1 LRIYIKQK
9 AAAGTPGLPSLFE
22 ESTRMFPTET
32 LVDLSRWQF
41 ALTALYHFI
50 MVPLT
55 LGLSWILFIMESVY
69 VMTGREIY
77 KDMTRFWGKLFGINF
92 ALGVTTGITMEFQFG
107 TNWAYY
113 SHYVGDIFGAP
124 LAIEG
129 LMAFFLESTFVGLFF
144 FGWNRLSKRAHL
156 LSTFLVALGSNLSAL
171 WILVANAWMQNPVGA
186 EFNPATMRMELT
198 SFADLFF
205 NPVAQVKFVHT
216 VAAGYVTA
224 SMFVLG
230 VSAFYLLKGRDVAFA
245 RRSFAVAVGFGLAS
259 VCSVIVLGDESGY
272 EVGQVQKVKLATIE
286 AAWETEPP
294 PASLTLFGF
303 PDQEAQTTRGEITV
317 PWLGGLIVTRS
328 LDKPI
333 KGVKE
338 LVAESEVRIEKG
350 MKAYGLLQKL
360 RAGDSSP
367 ALLQEFTG
375 LKQHLGY
382 GLLLT
387 RYTPKVVD
395 ATPEQIRRAALDTIP
410 NVGVMFWSFRVMAG
424 LGFYLLALIAVS
436 FYFCARRVFDQ
447 KRWLLKLI
455 VFSMPAPWI
464 AAELGWIVAEY
475 GRQPWSIGEVLPT
488 LLATSTLSTGDVIG
502 SIAAMVLLYTA
513 FMIAAAYLMVKFVRL
528 GPSSLHTG
536 RYFFEHS
543 KATV

>member
-1 LRIYIKQK
+1 MF
-9 AAAGTPGLPSLFE
+9 SL
-22 ESTRMFPTET
+22 PTET

-41 ALTALYHFI
+41 ALTAMYHFI

-69 VMTGREIY
+69 VMTGRQIY
-77 KDMTRFWGKLFGINF
+77 EDMTKFWGKLFGINF

-156 LSTFLVALGSNLSAL
+156 LTTFLVALGSNLSAL

-186 EFNPATMRMELT
+186 EFNPATMRMELA

-230 VSAFYLLKGRDVAFA
+230 VSALYLLKGRDVAFA

-272 EVGQVQKVKLATIE
+272 EVGQIQKVKLATME
-286 AAWETEPP
+286 AAWDTEPP
-294 PASLTLFGF
+294 PASFTIFGF
-303 PDQEAQTTRGEITV
+303 PDQEARTTRGEIKV

-333 KGVKE
+333 KGVKQ

-350 MKAYGLLQKL
+350 MRAFALLQKL
-360 RAGDSSP
+360 RAGDASP
-367 ALLQEFTG
+367 ALLQEFNS

-382 GLLLT
+382 GLLLK
-387 RYTPKVVD
+387 RYTPNVTD
-395 ATPEQIRRAALDTIP
+395 ATPEQIHRAALDTIP
-410 NVGVMFWSFRVMAG
+410 NVGVMFWSFRIMVG
-424 LGFYLLALIAVS
+424 LGFYMLALIAVS
-436 FYFCARRVFDQ
+436 FYFCAKREFDR
-447 KRWLLKLI
+447 KPWLLKLI

-488 LLATSTLSTGDVIG
+488 LLASSTLSTWDLIG
-502 SIAAMVLLYTA
+502 SISAIVLLYTA
-513 FMIAAAYLMVKFVRL
+513 FMIAAAYLMVKYVRL

-536 RYFFEHS
+536 RYFFEQP
-543 KATV
+543 KAAL

>member
-1 LRIYIKQK
+1 
-9 AAAGTPGLPSLFE
+9 
-22 ESTRMFPTET
+22 MFPSET

-41 ALTALYHFI
+41 ALTAMYHFI

-144 FGWNRLSKRAHL
+144 FGWNRLSKQAHL
-156 LSTFLVALGSNLSAL
+156 LTTFLVALGSNLSAL

-186 EFNPATMRMELT
+186 EFNPVTMRMELT

-230 VSAFYLLKGRDVAFA
+230 VSALYLLKGRDVAFA

-272 EVGQVQKVKLATIE
+272 EVGQVQKVKLATME

-294 PASLTLFGF
+294 PASFTLFGF
-303 PDQEAQTTRGEITV
+303 PDQEAQKTRGDITV

-333 KGVKE
+333 KGIKE

-350 MKAYGLLQKL
+350 MRAFGLLQKL
-360 RAGDSSP
+360 RAGDASP
-367 ALLQEFTG
+367 ALLQEFNG

-382 GLLLT
+382 GLLLK
-387 RYTPKVVD
+387 RYTPNVTD

-410 NVGVMFWSFRVMAG
+410 NVGVMFWSFRIMVG
-424 LGFYLLALIAVS
+424 LGFYMLALIAVS
-436 FYFCARRVFDQ
+436 FYYCARRVFDR

-488 LLATSTLSTGDVIG
+488 LLATSTLSTWDLIG
-502 SIAAMVLLYTA
+502 SIAGLVALYTV
-513 FMIAAAYLMVKFVRL
+513 FIIAAGYLMVKFVRL

-536 RYFFEHS
+536 RYFFEQP
-543 KATV
+543 KAAL

>member
-1 LRIYIKQK
+1 
-9 AAAGTPGLPSLFE
+9 
-22 ESTRMFPTET
+22 MFPSET

-41 ALTALYHFI
+41 ALTAMYHFI

-156 LSTFLVALGSNLSAL
+156 LTTFLVALGSNLSAL

-186 EFNPATMRMELT
+186 EFNPVTMRMELT

-230 VSAFYLLKGRDVAFA
+230 VSALYLLKGRDVAFA

-272 EVGQVQKVKLATIE
+272 EVGQVQKVKLATME

-294 PASLTLFGF
+294 PASFTLFGF
-303 PDQEAQTTRGEITV
+303 PDQEAQKTRGEITV

-333 KGVKE
+333 KGIKE

-350 MKAYGLLQKL
+350 MRAYGLLQKL
-360 RAGDSSP
+360 RAGDTSP
-367 ALLQEFTG
+367 ALLQEFNG

-382 GLLLT
+382 GLLLK
-387 RYTPKVVD
+387 RYTPNVTD

-410 NVGVMFWSFRVMAG
+410 NVGVMFWSFRIMVG
-424 LGFYLLALIAVS
+424 LGFYMLALIAVS
-436 FYFCARRVFDQ
+436 FYFCARRVFDR

-488 LLATSTLSTGDVIG
+488 LLATSTLSTGDLIG
-502 SIAAMVLLYTA
+502 SIAGLVALYTV
-513 FMIAAAYLMVKFVRL
+513 FIIAAGYLMVKFVRL

-536 RYFFEHS
+536 RYFFEQP
-543 KATV
+543 KAAL

>member
-1 LRIYIKQK
+1 
-9 AAAGTPGLPSLFE
+9 
-22 ESTRMFPTET
+22 M
-32 LVDLSRWQF
+32 
-41 ALTALYHFI
+41 YHFI

-55 LGLSWILFIMESVY
+55 LGLAWILFIMESVY

-144 FGWNRLSKRAHL
+144 FGWNRLSKQAHL
-156 LSTFLVALGSNLSAL
+156 LTTFLVALGSNLSAL

-230 VSAFYLLKGRDVAFA
+230 VSSLYLLKGRDLAFA

-272 EVGQVQKVKLATIE
+272 EVGQIQKVKLATME
-286 AAWETEPP
+286 AAWDTEPP
-294 PASLTLFGF
+294 PASFTIFGF
-303 PDQEAQTTRGEITV
+303 PDQDAQTTRGEIRV

-333 KGVKE
+333 KGIKQ

-350 MKAYGLLQKL
+350 MRAFGLLQKL
-360 RAGDSSP
+360 RAGDASP
-367 ALLQEFTG
+367 ALLQEFNS

-382 GLLLT
+382 GLLLK
-387 RYTPKVVD
+387 RYTPKVTD
-395 ATPEQIRRAALDTIP
+395 ATPEQIQRAAIGTIP
-410 NVGVMFWSFRVMAG
+410 NVGVMFWSFRIMVG
-424 LGFYLLALIAVS
+424 LGFYMLALIAVS
-436 FYFCARRVFDQ
+436 FYYCAKREFER

-464 AAELGWIVAEY
+464 AAELGWVVAEY
-475 GRQPWSIGEVLPT
+475 GRQPWTIGEVLPT
-488 LLATSTLSTGDVIG
+488 LLSTSTLSVWDVIG
-502 SIAAMVLLYTA
+502 SMAAIVVLYTG
-513 FMIAAAYLMVKFVRL
+513 FMIAAAYLMVKHVRM

-536 RYFFEHS
+536 RYFFEQP
-543 KATV
+543 KAAL

>member
-1 LRIYIKQK
+1 
-9 AAAGTPGLPSLFE
+9 
-22 ESTRMFPTET
+22 
-32 LVDLSRWQF
+32 
-41 ALTALYHFI
+41 
-50 MVPLT
+50 
-55 LGLSWILFIMESVY
+55 
-69 VMTGREIY
+69 
-77 KDMTRFWGKLFGINF
+77 
-92 ALGVTTGITMEFQFG
+92 
-107 TNWAYY
+107 
-113 SHYVGDIFGAP
+113 
-124 LAIEG
+124 
-129 LMAFFLESTFVGLFF
+129 
-144 FGWNRLSKRAHL
+144 
-156 LSTFLVALGSNLSAL
+156 
-171 WILVANAWMQNPVGA
+171 
-186 EFNPATMRMELT
+186 
-198 SFADLFF
+198 
-205 NPVAQVKFVHT
+205 
-216 VAAGYVTA
+216 
-224 SMFVLG
+224 
-230 VSAFYLLKGRDVAFA
+230 
-245 RRSFAVAVGFGLAS
+245 
-259 VCSVIVLGDESGY
+259 
-272 EVGQVQKVKLATIE
+272 
-286 AAWETEPP
+286 
-294 PASLTLFGF
+294 
-303 PDQEAQTTRGEITV
+303 
-317 PWLGGLIVTRS
+317 
-328 LDKPI
+328 
-333 KGVKE
+333 
-338 LVAESEVRIEKG
+338 

>member
-1 LRIYIKQK
+1 
-9 AAAGTPGLPSLFE
+9 
-22 ESTRMFPTET
+22 MFALPTEA

-41 ALTALYHFI
+41 ALTAMYHFI

-69 VMTGREIY
+69 VMTGKEIY

-144 FGWNRLSKRAHL
+144 FGWTRLSKQAHL
-156 LSTFLVALGSNLSAL
+156 LTTFLVALGSNLSAL

-230 VSAFYLLKGRDVAFA
+230 VSSLYLLKGRDLAFA

-272 EVGQVQKVKLATIE
+272 EVGQVQKVKLATME

-294 PASLTLFGF
+294 PASFTIFGF
-303 PDQEAQTTRGEITV
+303 PDQEAQTTRAEIKV

-333 KGVKE
+333 KGVKQMVE
-338 LVAESEVRIEKG
+338 ESEVRIEKG
-350 MKAYGLLQKL
+350 MRAYGLLQKL
-360 RAGDSSP
+360 RGGDSSP
-367 ALLQEFTG
+367 AVLQEFNN
-375 LKQHLGY
+375 LKPHLGY
-382 GLLLT
+382 GLMLK
-387 RYTPKVVD
+387 RYTPKIVD
-395 ATPEQIRRAALDTIP
+395 ATPEQIHRAALDTIP
-410 NVGVMFWSFRVMAG
+410 NVAVMFWSFRIMVG
-424 LGFYLLALIAVS
+424 LGFYMLALIAVS
-436 FYFCARRVFDQ
+436 FYFCAKRVFDR
-447 KRWLLKLI
+447 KRWLMKLI

-488 LLATSTLSTGDVIG
+488 LLASSTLSTWDVIG
-502 SIAAMVLLYTA
+502 SMAAMVLLYTA

-536 RYFFEHS
+536 RYFFEQS
-543 KATV
+543 KAS